1 MTHAAVLAALDP
13 TRSWERFL
21 VALESDVGDIQ
32 GGTTREGIHMGVMSG
47 TLDLIQRAY
56 AGTNIREGVLHFTP
70 RLPGPLDGLSFAM
83 QFRGTPILVTL
94 DDGRL
99 TVAVHPEGVTRP
111 IRVGVGDEIR
121 ELCPGDE
128 CTFEMTEEG
137 TLVDRV

>member
-1 MTHAAVLAALDP
+1 
-13 TRSWERFL
+13 
-21 VALESDVGDIQ
+21 
-32 GGTTREGIHMGVMSG
+32 MGVMSG
-47 TLDLIQRAY
+47 TLDLIRRAY
-56 AGTNIREGVLHFTP
+56 VGTNVREGVLHFTP

-83 QFRGTPILVTL
+83 QFRGTPLLVTL